1 MNANNNMQNCFRIP
15 QMPIVNVT
23 VHVLATQIDCKELMF
38 MRSKIILPQILKF
51 RFLVQLHNFF
61 IKLKKYLI
69 FQTWLTLIMSNMVYQ
84 DRYGAVI

>member
-15 QMPIVNVT
+15 QIPIVNVT

-51 RFLVQLHNFF
+51 RFLV
-61 IKLKKYLI
+61 
-69 FQTWLTLIMSNMVYQ
+69 
-84 DRYGAVI
+84 